1 MKVNLSW
8 MRARLSGA
16 ASFQYHTGLEFR
28 NTLGVELVAGKAL
41 DWDVQGRKKSLI
53 LACECA
59 RVQLAEVRAAVL
71 GPWLAQQLV

>member
-8 MRARLSGA
+8 MRATLSGA
-16 ASFQYHTGLEFR
+16 ASFQYHLNSGILSEWSWWR
-28 NTLGVELVAGKAL
+28 EKRWIG
-41 DWDVQGRKKSLI
+41 DVQGREKSLI